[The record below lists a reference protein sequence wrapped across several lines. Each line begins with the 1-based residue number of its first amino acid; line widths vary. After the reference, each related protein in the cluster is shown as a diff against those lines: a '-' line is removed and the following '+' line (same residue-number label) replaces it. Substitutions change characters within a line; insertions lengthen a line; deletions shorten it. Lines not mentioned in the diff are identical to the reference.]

1 MRVVR
6 GKSHGI
12 IAVLHP
18 GEMGA
23 AVGRCLTGS
32 GHQVLWASQGRGTA
46 TAARAGAAGLADAG
60 SIEEVVGRAEI
71 IMSICPPHAAVDV
84 ARAVAGFA
92 GTYVDA
98 NAISPTTAREVAAVI
113 EAGGAGY
120 VDGGIIGAP
129 PVAPGTTRFYL
140 SGPRAGS
147 VRDLFSGTVLDA
159 RVVVAGELTAASAV
173 KMAYAAW
180 TKGTAALLLA
190 VRAMA
195 RADGVEAD
203 LLGEWALSQPRR
215 EARSARAAGS
225 AGSNGWRWA
234 GEMEEIAAS
243 MIEAGLPGGF
253 HQAAAEIF
261 RRAPRLGP
269 AATDEE
275 ALDAILAALAP
286 ARAVSR
292 PRAPG

>member
-32 GHQVLWASQGRGTA
+32 GHQVLWVSQGRGTA

-71 IMSICPPHAAVDV
+71 IMSICPPDAALDV
-84 ARAVAGFA
+84 ARAVAGFE

-113 EAGGAGY
+113 EAGGASY

-129 PVAPGTTRFYL
+129 PAAPGTTRFYL
-140 SGPRAGS
+140 SGPGAGL
-147 VRDLFSGTVLDA
+147 VRDLFSGTALDA
-159 RVVVAGELTAASAV
+159 RVVAGELTAASAV

-225 AGSNGWRWA
+225 AGSKGWRWA

-292 PRAPG
+292 PLAPG

>member
-32 GHQVLWASQGRGTA
+32 GHQVLWVSQRRGTA

-71 IMSICPPHAAVDV
+71 IMSICPPDAALDV
-84 ARAVAGFA
+84 ARAVAGFE

-113 EAGGAGY
+113 EAGGASY

-129 PVAPGTTRFYL
+129 PAAPGTTRFYL
-140 SGPRAGS
+140 SGRRAGS
-147 VRDLFSGTVLDA
+147 VRDLFSGTALDA
-159 RVVVAGELTAASAV
+159 RVVAGEVTAASAV

-225 AGSNGWRWA
+225 AGSKGWRWA

-286 ARAVSR
+286 ARTVSR
-292 PRAPG
+292 PLTPG